1 MGIPS
6 PRARAR
12 PYHHGDLPQALLSEA
27 ERILERDGLQGLT
40 LRAIARAAGVSHTAP
55 QNHFGDLTG
64 LLSELAALG
73 FRRFAGQLDAAAQ
86 TAGGDRATRN
96 RSTARA
102 YLAFARRHPGLFTLM
117 FRSERL
123 DPQRPALRAA
133 IAAARAALAATS
145 APPTRA
151 AAPRHLVGA
160 GAARWSLVHGF
171 AVLLV
176 EGRFDGMM
184 QMVPGG
190 LSPDALFEAMLD
202 CTRIAP
208 PESAADPDRPGDAR
222 SAAAPSPSPGP
233 KRRKTRA

>member
-1 MGIPS
+1 MDS
-6 PRARAR
+6 LKTDDRRR
-12 PYHHGDLPQALLSEA
+12 PYHHGDLRHALLSEA
-27 ERILERDGLQGLT
+27 EQILESEGVQGLT
-40 LRAIARAAGVSHTAP
+40 LRAIARAAKVSHTAP

-73 FRRFAGQLDAAAQ
+73 FHRFARDLTAASAQ
-86 TAGGDRATRN
+86 VGDDRLARN
-96 RSTARA
+96 RATARA

-123 DPQRPALRAA
+123 DAGRPALREA
-133 IAAARAALAATS
+133 IEAARASLAATS
-145 APPTRA
+145 QPSVRA
-151 AAPRHLVGA
+151 APPRHLVAA

-190 LSPDALFEAMLD
+190 LSPDQLFEAMLD
-202 CTRIAP
+202 CTRIEP
-208 PESAADPDRPGDAR
+208 PVDVGGLTNKADVSLG
-222 SAAAPSPSPGP
+222 
-233 KRRKTRA
+233 